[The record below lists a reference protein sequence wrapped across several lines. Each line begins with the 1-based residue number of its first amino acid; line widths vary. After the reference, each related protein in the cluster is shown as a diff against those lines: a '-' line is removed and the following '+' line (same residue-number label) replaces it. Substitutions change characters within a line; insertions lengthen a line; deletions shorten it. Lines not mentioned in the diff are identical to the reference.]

1 MFDKFGEYMQYLLPS
16 AFKRQKKTNQLL
28 KYCRIVGGMYDN
40 LLQSALRLREES
52 IIATCSPEMLEVFGH
67 DYDMPRLLGETDNI
81 YRRRLQMKATIAEK
95 AGTKQGILYAL
106 ASVGC
111 DNCTITP
118 LYLTDPEKWAEIR
131 INIFTTSVDEDIL
144 VAWRCIVAEVMKVK
158 QASTLPHWRIYY
170 PVEIWEDRINSIRA
184 AVRFVFFIQYWRCR
198 IYNGSCEYDGE
209 ALYDARR
216 NYRAGVLI
224 RHLIRLYT
232 REQAAFSH
240 YIKSGVHNKERV
252 TSTIRSF
259 FCISFWG
266 CAVYAGPC
274 VYDGELRYDA
284 GRRYGLRMAI
294 TDNIKAHTMQS
305 VQLGYIGLHADIQNR
320 EHAGLVKKYNCRIN
334 EPILEETTRIR
345 ICINIKSSLE
355 TIDNVY
361 AETCRNVAYFDDALN
376 YDGTAKYDA
385 LYRKEE
391 VE

>member
-16 AFKRQKKTNQLL
+16 AFKRQKKTNQML
-28 KYCRIVGGMYDN
+28 KYCGIIGGMYDT
-40 LLQSALRLREES
+40 LLQYALRLREES
-52 IIATCSPEMLEVFGH
+52 IIATCSPEMLEVFGR

-81 YRRRLQMKATIAEK
+81 YRRRLQMKALIAEK
-95 AGTKQGILYAL
+95 AGTEHGILYAL

-131 INIFTTSVDEDIL
+131 INIFTSSVDEDIL
-144 VAWRCIVAEVMKVK
+144 IAWRCIVAEVMKVK
-158 QASTLPHWRIYY
+158 KASTLPHWRIYY
-170 PVEIWEDRINSIRA
+170 PVEIWEDNINSIRA
-184 AVRFVFFIQYWRCR
+184 AVRFIFFIQYWRCR

-209 ALYDARR
+209 AMYDARR

-232 REQAAFSH
+232 REQAEFSSC
-240 YIKSGVHNKERV
+240 IRSGVHSKECV
-252 TSTIRSF
+252 TSSLHSLY
-259 FCISFWG
+259 CISFWG
-266 CAVYAGPC
+266 CAVYAGAGQ
-274 VYDGELRYDA
+274 YAGSLLYDA
-284 GRRYGLRMAI
+284 GRRYGLRMAT
-294 TDNIKAHTMQS
+294 TDALKTYTVQTIKSRYGAC
-305 VQLGYIGLHADIQNR
+305 IQIPGA
-320 EHAGLVKKYNCRIN
+320 EYACLVKRYQCGIKESLPKGKIRM
-334 EPILEETTRIR
+334 R
-345 ICINIKSSLE
+345 ICTEIRFPRE

-361 AETCRNVAYFDDALN
+361 VETCRNVAYFDDTLT

>member
-1 MFDKFGEYMQYLLPS
+1 MFDRFGEYMQYLLPS
-16 AFKRQKKTNQLL
+16 AFKRQKKTSQLL
-28 KYCRIVGGMYDN
+28 KYCGIIGEMYDS

-67 DYDMPRLLGETDNI
+67 DYDMPRLLGETDDI
-81 YRRRLQMKATIAEK
+81 YRRRLQMKALIAEK
-95 AGTKQGILYAL
+95 AGTEHGILYAL

-131 INIFTTSVDEDIL
+131 INIFTPSVDDDIL

-170 PVEIWEDRINSIRA
+170 PVIIWEDNINSIRA

-209 ALYDARR
+209 AMYDARR
-216 NYRAGVLI
+216 NYRMGVLI
-224 RHLIRLYT
+224 RHLIRIHT
-232 REQAAFSH
+232 RESTVFSSR
-240 YIKSGVHNKERV
+240 IRSGAHTREYV
-252 TSTIRSF
+252 TSSFRSLY
-259 FCISFWG
+259 CISFWD

-274 VYDGELRYDA
+274 RYDGDVEYDA
-284 GRRYGLRMAI
+284 RRRYGLHMTTA
-294 TDNIKAHTMQS
+294 DNVRVHTIQS
-305 VQLGYIGLHADIQNR
+305 AQFGYIALCVNVLTKERANLI
-320 EHAGLVKKYNCRIN
+320 KKYRCRIRKLIPK
-334 EPILEETTRIR
+334 EKTRIR
-345 ICINIKSSLE
+345 ICMSVRFPPE

-361 AETCRNVAYFDDALN
+361 VETCRNVAYFDDTLT

>member
-1 MFDKFGEYMQYLLPS
+1 MFDRFGEYMQYLLPS

-28 KYCRIVGGMYDN
+28 KYCGIIGGMYDT
-40 LLQSALRLREES
+40 LLQSALRLREET

-67 DYDMPRLLGETDNI
+67 DYDMPRLLGETDDI
-81 YRRRLQMKATIAEK
+81 YRRRLQMKAIIAEK

-131 INIFTTSVDEDIL
+131 INIFTPSVDEDIL

-158 QASTLPHWRIYY
+158 KASTLPHWRIYY
-170 PVEIWEDRINSIRA
+170 PVIIWEDNINSIRA
-184 AVRFVFFIQYWRCR
+184 AVRFVFYIQYWRCR

-209 ALYDARR
+209 AMYDARR
-216 NYRAGVLI
+216 NYRMGVLI

-232 REQAAFSH
+232 RESAASSNR
-240 YIKSGVHNKERV
+240 IRSGTHTQECV
-252 TSTIRSF
+252 TSSLRSLY
-259 FCISFWG
+259 CINFWG
-266 CAVYAGPC
+266 CAVYAGAGQ
-274 VYDGELRYDA
+274 YGGGLQYDA
-284 GRRYGLRMAI
+284 RRRYGLRMAA
-294 TDNIKAHTMQS
+294 TDNVKIHTMQS
-305 VQLGYIGLHADIQNR
+305 AQLGCIGLCVNILNR
-320 EHAGLVKKYNCRIN
+320 ESAGLVKKYRCRIR
-334 EPILEETTRIR
+334 ESAPEEKTGMR
-345 ICINIKSSLE
+345 ICMSVRFPPE
-355 TIDNVY
+355 TIGNVY
-361 AETCRNVAYFDDALN
+361 VETCRNVAHFDDTLT